1 MSLAMTS
8 AGSKIA
14 VGLPP
19 VGGTSLT
26 TLQAVS
32 YTYIEEV
39 TDIGEFGKSYNL
51 VTHNPLG
58 DRVTIKRKGSINNG
72 TIQLQMAYAPADPGQ
87 TLLATAVDSDAS
99 YSYRVTLQ
107 DNTNFYFTGQAMG
120 RPVQVGGVDSITAS
134 TCNIEI
140 DSTIYRA

>member
-1 MSLAMTS
+1 MSLAITS
-8 AGSKIA
+8 AGSKISI
-14 VGLPP
+14 GNPP
-19 VGGTSLT
+19 ASQTLVA
-26 TLQAVS
+26 LQAVS
-32 YTYIEEV
+32 YTDIAEV

-58 DRVTIKRKGSINNG
+58 DRVTVKRKGSINNG
-72 TIQLQMAYAPADPGQ
+72 TIALQMAYAPADPGQ
-87 TLLATAVDSDAS
+87 TLLATAVDSDNS

-107 DNTNFYFTGQAMG
+107 DNTQFYFTGQAMG

-140 DSTIYRA
+140 DSTIFRV

>member
-14 VGLPP
+14 VGNPP
-19 VGGTSLT
+19 ASQTLVA
-26 TLQAVS
+26 LQAVS
-32 YTYIEEV
+32 YTDIAEV
-39 TDIGEFGKSYNL
+39 TDIGEFGRTYNL

-58 DRVTIKRKGSINNG
+58 DRITVKRKGSINNG

-87 TLLATAVDSDAS
+87 TLLATAVDSDSS
-99 YSYRVTLQ
+99 YSYRVTIQ
-107 DNTNFYFTGQAMG
+107 DGTNFYFTGQAMG
-120 RPVQVGGVDSITAS
+120 RPIQVGGVDSITAS

-140 DSTIYRA
+140 DSQIFRV

>member
-1 MSLAMTS
+1 MSLAITS
-8 AGSKIA
+8 AGSKISI
-14 VGLPP
+14 GNPP
-19 VGGTSLT
+19 ASQTLVA
-26 TLQAVS
+26 LQAVS
-32 YTYIEEV
+32 YTDIAEV

-58 DRVTIKRKGSINNG
+58 DRVTVKRKGSINNG
-72 TIQLQMAYAPADPGQ
+72 TIALQMAYAPADPGQ
-87 TLLATAVDSDAS
+87 TLLATAVDSDNS

-107 DNTNFYFTGQAMG
+107 DLTQFYFTGQAMS

-140 DSTIYRA
+140 DSTIFKV

>member
-1 MSLAMTS
+1 MTS

-14 VGLPP
+14 VGNPP
-19 VGGTSLT
+19 ASQTLVA
-26 TLQAVS
+26 LQAVS
-32 YTYIEEV
+32 YTDIAEV

-58 DRVTIKRKGSINNG
+58 DRVTVKRKGSINNG

-87 TLLATAVDSDAS
+87 TLLATAVDSDSS

-107 DNTNFYFTGQAMG
+107 DGTNFYFTGQAMG

-140 DSTIYRA
+140 DSQIFRV

>member
-1 MSLAMTS
+1 MSLAITS
-8 AGSKIA
+8 AGSKISI
-14 VGLPP
+14 GNPP
-19 VGGTSLT
+19 ASQTQVA
-26 TLQAVS
+26 LQAVS
-32 YTYIEEV
+32 YTDIAEV

-58 DRVTIKRKGSINNG
+58 DRVTVKRKGSINNG
-72 TIQLQMAYAPADPGQ
+72 TIALQMAYAPADPGQ
-87 TLLATAVDSDAS
+87 TLLATAVDSDNS

-107 DNTNFYFTGQAMG
+107 DNTQFYFTGQAMG

-140 DSTIYRA
+140 DSTIFRV

>member
-1 MSLAMTS
+1 MSLAITS
-8 AGSKIA
+8 AGSKISI
-14 VGLPP
+14 GNPP
-19 VGGTSLT
+19 ASQTLVA
-26 TLQAVS
+26 LQAVS
-32 YTYIEEV
+32 YTDIAEV

-58 DRVTIKRKGSINNG
+58 DRVTVKRKGSINNG
-72 TIQLQMAYAPADPGQ
+72 TIALQMAYAPTDPGQ
-87 TLLATAVDSDAS
+87 TLLATAVDSDSS

-107 DNTNFYFTGQAMG
+107 DNTQFYFTGQAMG

-140 DSTIYRA
+140 DSIIFKV